1 MPREGQV
8 EYTPDRYRY
17 TGTGRK
23 EVAQKQEL
31 VSPKGA
37 TFETRAINYPSINEP
52 YEQSGVSA
60 FSCTHASSSNSPASQ
75 GAPLPR

>member
-1 MPREGQV
+1 M

-31 VSPKGA
+31 VSLKGA
-37 TFETRAINYPSINEP
+37 TFETRAIN
-52 YEQSGVSA
+52 
-60 FSCTHASSSNSPASQ
+60 
-75 GAPLPR
+75 